1 MNSFSSLCK
10 HWRLIRLWNTNIF
23 TKDRKHYLK
32 TFTYTSCKFSQVN
45 FFIKTTKQI
54 RSKHFTHSS
63 LNILRI
69 KPRSLKRTP
78 SCHYSHLLD
87 VWLNDLTVTFTC
99 FLWSVSTL
107 TTNLFILFTLSGW
120 HHIGLHHIMSAVLR
134 LDDDVKTSWK
144 WPSTDKVAVYI
155 YFSQKGDI
163 NESVITQPDTVTL
176 QQTKILLHSTK
187 GF

>member
-32 TFTYTSCKFSQVN
+32 TFTYTSSKFSQVN

-78 SCHYSHLLD
+78 GCHYSHLHGRLAKWSHGDLHLLPLVCFNFDDKSFYSFHTIWLTSYRFTPHNVSCIAAWWWRED
-87 VWLNDLTVTFTC
+87 VIKVTKH
-99 FLWSVSTL
+99 WQGSS
-107 TTNLFILFTLSGW
+107 
-120 HHIGLHHIMSAVLR
+120 
-134 LDDDVKTSWK
+134 
-144 WPSTDKVAVYI
+144 VYI
-155 YFSQKGDI
+155 FFSKRR
-163 NESVITQPDTVTL
+163 
-176 QQTKILLHSTK
+176 H
-187 GF
+187 